1 METIEL
7 KMLQALP
14 LEVKIMKTKARV
26 EEWYRYWGGKVYVS
40 FSGGKDSTVLLHLVR
55 SIYPNVEAV
64 FIDTGLE
71 FPEIRAFVKTI
82 DNVTT
87 VRPKMQF
94 NKVIEKYGYPAISKE
109 QSHYITLVRN
119 TKSEV
124 LKRKHIDGINRDGS
138 KTQFTI
144 SNKWKY
150 LINAPFKISDQ
161 CCQVMKKRPV
171 KKYEHETG
179 NVAIIGTMTDE
190 SVMRE
195 KVYLKNGCNAF
206 ENIRPISAPISFWGE
221 QDIWDYI
228 KLYNLPYSKI
238 YDMGYKRTGCMFC
251 MYGAHLEKG
260 INRFQLM
267 QTTHPKQWE
276 YCMKDTEIGGLGLA
290 KVLDYINVSYENSLD
305 DKKTTEGVNYQQ
317 YRIF

>member
-1 METIEL
+1 MEINEL
-7 KMLQALP
+7 RMLQALP
-14 LEVKIMKTKARV
+14 LEVKIMKSKARI
-26 EEWYRYWGGKVYVS
+26 EEWYRYYCGKVYIS

-55 SIYPNVEAV
+55 SIYPDVEAV

-124 LKRKHIDGINRDGS
+124 LKHKHIDGINRDGS

-179 NVAIIGTMTDE
+179 NMAIIGTMTEE

-206 ENIRPISAPISFWGE
+206 ENTRPISAPISFWSE
-221 QDIWDYI
+221 EDIWNYM
-228 KLYNLPYSKI
+228 KLYNIPYSKI

-267 QTTHPKQWE
+267 QTTHPKQYE
-276 YCMKDTEIGGLGLA
+276 YCIKDVEQGGLGIG
-290 KVLDYINVSYENSLD
+290 KVLDYINVSYRKDLD

-317 YRIF
+317 YRIV